1 MQVGVTDIASIT
13 AAEARARIGLALGR
27 VVLLWVG
34 NKVRF
39 PSYTPSSKFPSFLPN

>member
-13 AAEARARIGLALGR
+13 AAEVRACIGLALGR
-27 VVLLWVG
+27 VLLQWVS

-39 PSYTPSSKFPSFLPN
+39 PSYTPSSKFPSFLPY